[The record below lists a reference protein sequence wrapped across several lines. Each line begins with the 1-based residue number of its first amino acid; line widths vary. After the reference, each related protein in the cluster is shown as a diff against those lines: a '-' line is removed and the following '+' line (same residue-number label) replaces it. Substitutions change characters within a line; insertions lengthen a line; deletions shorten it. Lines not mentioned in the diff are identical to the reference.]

1 MNREIVVDIADMKI
15 AYRPNVLVTYALGSC
30 VGVCLIDKVAGIGGM
45 LHVMLPYSKD
55 AINIENKCKFAD
67 TGINELIKS
76 MENIGA
82 NRIYIKA
89 KIAGGA
95 QMFLGSSN
103 SVIASIGHR
112 NVEAVKKT
120 LLGLNIPIL
129 AEDTGMN
136 YGRTIRF
143 YTETGEL
150 LVDSI
155 NKGKKKL

>member
-1 MNREIVVDIADMKI
+1 MNREIVVNIADMKI
-15 AYRPNVLVTYALGSC
+15 ACKPNVLVTYALGSC
-30 VGVCLIDKVAGIGGM
+30 VGVCLIDKIAGIGGM

-55 AINIENKCKFAD
+55 AINIENKYKFAD

-76 MENIGA
+76 MEHIGA
-82 NRIYIKA
+82 NRMYIKA

-95 QMFLGSSN
+95 QMFLENSN
-103 SVIASIGHR
+103 SSIASIGHR

-120 LLGLNIPIL
+120 LLGLHIPIV

-143 YTETGEL
+143 CTETGEL
-150 LVDSI
+150 IVDSI
-155 NKGKKKL
+155 NKGKKKI